1 MLSFDIDYGDLVALQ
16 DELAASDRQVYQAF
30 NRALTRT
37 AGTLRRMSSK
47 GLKDELQLRNAKAIR
62 KRLRTLR
69 LKRGKLLDEVRLW
82 YGTND
87 LPVSAFKGTPSKT
100 GRGATFRGQD
110 FPGAFIAKG
119 KDGKRTI
126 FKRRSRDRLPLI
138 EQTMP
143 VKDKMD
149 VFLEDEI
156 FTEVEAIFFK
166 HFRADLRART
176 IYGAGR
182 N

>member
-1 MLSFDIDYGDLVALQ
+1 MLHFDIDYGDLVTLQ

-69 LKRGKLLDEVRLW
+69 LKRGKLLDEVKLW

-100 GRGATFRGQD
+100 GRGATFRG
-110 FPGAFIAKG
+110 
-119 KDGKRTI
+119 TI
-126 FKRRSRDRLPLI
+126 FKRRGRGRLPLV
-138 EQTMP
+138 EQTLT

-156 FTEVEAIFFK
+156 FTEVEEIFFK

-182 N
+182 S